1 MLLLQFGQIVRLG
14 LIQHLLLAFKASGE
28 CRINFKDT
36 FSKFDQYWQGAV
48 LISSSRVLITE
59 ERKF

>member
-14 LIQHLLLAFKASGE
+14 LIQRLLLAFKASDKY
-28 CRINFKDT
+28 RTNFKDT